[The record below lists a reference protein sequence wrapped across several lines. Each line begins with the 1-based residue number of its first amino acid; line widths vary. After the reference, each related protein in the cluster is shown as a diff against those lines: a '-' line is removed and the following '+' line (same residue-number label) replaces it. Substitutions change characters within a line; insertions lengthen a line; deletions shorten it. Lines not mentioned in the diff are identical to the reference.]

1 MLTMSEFF
9 QRNAEV
15 IQARWPSLF
24 ERIAREDCDGI
35 DAVLVQGLGST
46 LSVDGIQ
53 LSSRH
58 DRLAE
63 AQFQADSLPQSA
75 HLNLYGTGL
84 GDLQNALLQRP
95 GLQRLHVHILNGA
108 LFALVLRL
116 LDQSP
121 WLADPRVE
129 LAYAAD
135 AKEIA
140 LPYFALPAELALADD
155 FNAKIRDRLV
165 SETHLAFNNTNF
177 DTADPHLVELLEKSL
192 PLLRSDRDVAELF
205 GSRAGQEAFVIATGP
220 TLQGHLAALKRIH
233 AEPGRPLFIAVDT
246 AYKPLL
252 AAGIEPDIVVSVD
265 HKIRLHHLPPEAS
278 ANTSLVYMPML
289 DVDTVAGW
297 RGPRYAAYSGSALY
311 DGVREAIPRGHLFV
325 GGSVIHPAADLA
337 VKMGMRRITLF
348 GADFAFP
355 GNRTHTGWDDGVLG
369 PQVSVAR
376 HWVLDGN
383 GQRVRTQ
390 LNFRGYLI
398 ELERFIARHP
408 EVAFRNTSRA
418 GALIA
423 GTTFD
428 EAFCQ

>member
-1 MLTMSEFF
+1 MSEFF
-9 QRNAEV
+9 QHNARILQE
-15 IQARWPSLF
+15 RWPTLF
-24 ERIAREDCDGI
+24 ERITREDSDSVN
-35 DAVLVQGLGST
+35 ALLSEGLGST

-53 LSSRH
+53 LTSRH

-63 AQFQADSLPQSA
+63 AHFQAASLPDSPVL
-75 HLNLYGTGL
+75 HLYGTGL
-84 GDLQNALLQRP
+84 GDLQAVLLQRP
-95 GLQRLHVHILNGA
+95 DLQRLQVHVLNGA
-108 LFALVLRL
+108 LFALVLHL

-129 LAYAAD
+129 LGYAGD
-135 AKEIA
+135 DGEIA
-140 LPYFALPAELALADD
+140 LPYFALPAELVLADD
-155 FNAKIRDRLV
+155 FNAKIRDRLI
-165 SETHLAFNNTNF
+165 SETHLTFNNTSF
-177 DTADPHLVELLEKSL
+177 DVADPHLLELLERSL
-192 PLLRSDRDVAELF
+192 PLLKADHDVAQLF
-205 GSRAGQEAFVIATGP
+205 GSRAGEGAFVIATGP
-220 TLQGHLAALKRIH
+220 TLQGQLATLKRIREQ
-233 AEPGRPLFIAVDT
+233 AQRPLFIAVDT

-252 AAGIEPDIVVSVD
+252 GAGITPDIVVSVD

-278 ANTSLVYMPML
+278 ADTALVYMPML

-297 RGPRYAAYSGSALY
+297 RGPRYAAYSDSALY
-311 DGVREAIPRGHLFV
+311 DPVREAIPRGHLFV

-337 VKMGMRRITLF
+337 VKMGIARITLF

-369 PQVSVAR
+369 PQVSAAR
-376 HWVLDGN
+376 HWVLDGH

-408 EVAFRNTSRA
+408 AVEFFNTSRA

-423 GTTFD
+423 GTRFD
-428 EAFCQ
+428 PEFCP